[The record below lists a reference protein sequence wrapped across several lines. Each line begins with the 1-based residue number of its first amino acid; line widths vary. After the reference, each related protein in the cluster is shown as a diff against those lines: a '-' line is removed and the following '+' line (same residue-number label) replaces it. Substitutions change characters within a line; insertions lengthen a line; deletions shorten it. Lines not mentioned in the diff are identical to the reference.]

1 MAAAPPGPE
10 HFEHL
15 RRLLAL
21 ERRAEEE
28 RLAGERDRLS
38 QGERESLGLSAGDLE
53 ATDEDVGLGGRFL
66 VTLARAGGAPWRNP
80 FGPGDVVEARPRR
93 AEVAPPERA
102 LVTRGGRD
110 RVQLAFDRPP
120 PDFVRSGRL
129 VVDLLADDVTFSRAD
144 SAVAEVAGADRGAP
158 GRRPRPRRQGVAA
171 LRDGAAAGGD
181 RRPQP

>member
-10 HFEHL
+10 HFVLL

-28 RLAGERDRLS
+28 RLAGERARLS

-66 VTLARAGGAPWRNP
+66 VTLGRAGGVPWRNP

-120 PDFVRSGRL
+120 PEFVRGGRL
-129 VVDLLADDVTFSRAD
+129 V
-144 SAVAEVAGADRGAP
+144 
-158 GRRPRPRRQGVAA
+158 
-171 LRDGAAAGGD
+171 
-181 RRPQP
+181 